1 MTRRF
6 LWAFTARLTL
16 AISQFP
22 IRASGSEAE
31 ELLGDLGVARC
42 QNLLLVEAARAAA
55 RLALEVVAHAGLLVH
70 ELSAAGDLEALLGT
84 GVGLLLRHLF
94 FLRFTS
100 RPGGSRVPPQRESVV
115 PRCGSMW
122 RLFGGFSGSGDGL
135 SAAGGDGA
143 SRSGSFLVR
152 SALRVLLGLHLGL
165 VLVRGDHHD
174 HVATVDHGV
183 RLDRAELGDV
193 L

>member
-1 MTRRF
+1 M
-6 LWAFTARLTL
+6 
-16 AISQFP
+16 FP

-42 QNLLLVEAARAAA
+42 QDLLLVEAARAAA
-55 RLALEVVAHAGLLVH
+55 GLALEVVAHAGLLLH

-115 PRCGSMW
+115 SYSADAGSDSDSDSY
-122 RLFGGFSGSGDGL
+122 GP
-135 SAAGGDGA
+135 
-143 SRSGSFLVR
+143 VP
-152 SALRVLLGLHLGL
+152 
-165 VLVRGDHHD
+165 
-174 HVATVDHGV
+174 
-183 RLDRAELGDV
+183 RAERAASLFAAR
-193 L
+193 